1 MYVDVHYRLLGYYI
15 LDINLESIHLQCN
28 KSKCTVTCEPV
39 IIFQLLLST
48 SILVSLATMS
58 TTVTTAP
65 TRTVEAKIN
74 YYPPDGPKVFY
85 PGTAGYQRRN
95 FDTRSVPINDIRG
108 SEDLFSLDKNGFQV
122 VKNNWTEIGL
132 NDHKEKVESIVYP
145 ETIDM
150 LKRV

>member
-1 MYVDVHYRLLGYYI
+1 
-15 LDINLESIHLQCN
+15 
-28 KSKCTVTCEPV
+28 
-39 IIFQLLLST
+39 
-48 SILVSLATMS
+48 MS
-58 TTVTTAP
+58 TVVTTAP

-108 SEDLFSLDKNGFQV
+108 SEDLFTLDKNGFQV
-122 VKNNWTEIGL
+122 VQNNWTEIGL
-132 NDHKEKVESIVYP
+132 NDNKEKIESIVYP

-150 LKRV
+150 LKKV